1 MGTFDNRHRLAMS
14 TTAASAT
21 ATAVAPVVPSY
32 SVPATRYG
40 RPILD
45 FAAAPSLYVTED
57 LRQES
62 FALNH
67 RDIINED
74 LEAAEISESQA
85 VANRRQLEAMSQQY
99 SAAERAAA
107 AAAAETREI
116 SRAAVA
122 QRSALE
128 AKYRDAE
135 MAAAAAAAQ
144 CEEYRQM
151 LISATAEQ
159 QRAEAEYAKAARC
172 SEEAAADARACEFQ
186 AVNARLSNDECFAQ
200 RRALEAQA
208 QRAPIIPSALASRNS
223 YTCDGGFGGTAS
235 IGGRDAAAGAVASR
249 RRSSRYY

>member
-1 MGTFDNRHRLAMS
+1 MS

-21 ATAVAPVVPSY
+21 ATAVAPVMPSY
-32 SVPATRYG
+32 AVPATRYG

-107 AAAAETREI
+107 AAAA
-116 SRAAVA
+116 
-122 QRSALE
+122 
-128 AKYRDAE
+128 
-135 MAAAAAAAQ
+135 Q

-172 SEEAAADARACEFQ
+172 S
-186 AVNARLSNDECFAQ
+186 
-200 RRALEAQA
+200 
-208 QRAPIIPSALASRNS
+208 
-223 YTCDGGFGGTAS
+223 
-235 IGGRDAAAGAVASR
+235 
-249 RRSSRYY
+249 